1 MHKKCSLSSWCRR
14 KCLLWR
20 LLSGKKSALFSAIG
34 AAKPACPHGPS
45 WNQSALPFLCQTL
58 TWAWLGIRAADGLC
72 EYQGKGMLEKQCED
86 TELEK
91 KKRGCCVSKV
101 MCLNSTVWKARIA
114 KVMATLAWVSGMW
127 NCHLSNLY
135 YTWSLS
141 NQCYQS
147 HLPTQTPAVW
157 QLGKKWALKCSLK
170 EFPCTWHRWE
180 LSYI

>member
-1 MHKKCSLSSWCRR
+1 MLLEFLMQEEVLALKTAQWEKERVIFCNRSCKTSVSSWAILKSECPSIP
-14 KCLLWR
+14 
-20 LLSGKKSALFSAIG
+20 LSDFD
-34 AAKPACPHGPS
+34 
-45 WNQSALPFLCQTL
+45 
-58 TWAWLGIRAADGLC
+58 WAWLGIRAADGLC

-157 QLGKKWALKCSLK
+157 QLGKKWALKCSLR

>member
-45 WNQSALPFLCQTL
+45 WVPFHSFVRLWLGL
-58 TWAWLGIRAADGLC
+58 TWDQSSRWALWVPR
-72 EYQGKGMLEKQCED
+72 ERYVGKAMWGHW
-86 TELEK
+86 TWK

-157 QLGKKWALKCSLK
+157 QLGKKWALKCSLR